1 MSDSVQ
7 MTAGGKKFAL
17 KECVGTVLGVLHSV
31 FSADEVSCVPVS
43 VSDEGSLGSETQH
56 QTSRGL

>member
-1 MSDSVQ
+1 MSNSVQ
-7 MTAGGKKFAL
+7 MTAGGKESAL
-17 KECVGTVLGVLHSV
+17 RECVKTELGVLHSV
-31 FSADEVSCVPVS
+31 VSADKVSPVS